1 MTPHDISLPYG
12 MKPREIATKLI
23 ANGYLPCPL
32 QPRSKAVTVPNWT
45 RRTFLPEDFGPDRG
59 VGLKTGNG
67 LVALDIDVYDATMAE
82 ELVEEFRNHNGSF
95 YGPCEPVPFDG
106 CE

>member
-12 MKPREIATKLI
+12 MKPREIAAKLI

-32 QPRSKAVTVPNWT
+32 QPRSKAIKVPNWT
-45 RRTFLPEDFGPDRG
+45 RRIFGPEDFGPNRG

-82 ELVEEFRNHNGSF
+82 ELVRVAVDIFGSTLIRE
-95 YGPCEPVPFDG
+95 GQAPKKALL
-106 CE
+106 